1 MANNESITDSKTQ
14 ATRAALK
21 LVGVYA
27 VFASLWILLSDKAVS
42 WLFDDLSQVTQA
54 SLIKGWLFVAV
65 TSLLL
70 LNLIRRLLDQLQAAA
85 RAERSAQ
92 GEERRVKI
100 LLEVL
105 AESSP
110 DSIFAKDLDGRY
122 LLCNQAAAQALGKPA
137 AEVIGCDD
145 SALFPPAQAAMIRAT
160 DLCVLAEQQVKSY
173 DEAVSTAYGER
184 IYQTIKGPLRNG
196 GGRVIG
202 TFGIS
207 RDISELKRIEQAL
220 RASEV
225 EFRAYFNTDAFG
237 SAMISPDGRFLK
249 VNDALCQITG
259 YSAAELLRIGPA
271 ALTHPDDAAVVNEV
285 LLAHQRGQV
294 PIYKAEKRI
303 LRKDGQTI
311 WIQVDASLIRDDDGG
326 VLCSAGTVY
335 EITERKKAEVQL
347 QAALALAESATRAK
361 SEFLAHMSHE
371 IRTPIN
377 AIVGAARLIEY
388 ENLTS
393 TQRDYAEI
401 MRYSSQSLLSL
412 IDDILDLS
420 KIEAGQIP
428 FKAEPFALLRML
440 ESLLSTASI
449 LASGKNIDVSL
460 DLAPDVPPCLIG
472 DAHRLEQVLN
482 NLLANAVKF
491 TPRGAVI
498 LRVQLLAAGAEEVR
512 LRFVVSDTGIGI
524 SPEQVDKIFDAF
536 VQAEDTMTRTHE
548 GIGLG
553 LAISRELVALMGG
566 HIEVD
571 SVPGSGSNFS
581 FSAVFKLPSAAEA
594 EAALAR
600 FDRQQTEPDMF
611 PPAAL
616 PLAGRRVLM
625 VEDNAFNRVVQERML
640 QYLGL
645 EVDIATNGAEAIA
658 CCRDGHHYDAILMD
672 LHLPDLDGFS
682 CTRAIR
688 ALPDGG
694 QVPIIAF
701 TANVLATTAKACRE
715 AGMNDHLLK
724 PVEPETLQGTLAH
737 WILGEQS
744 LDEVALPAPAIAQTD
759 SLPEA
764 LPGLDVEK
772 AATWSHG
779 SASALEKLLERM
791 LSHTADDPVKLSEQ
805 IALGDIEAAARITH
819 DLMGMAATVGAST
832 LGGAARLVNR
842 EIRDG
847 KPNSALA
854 QEGIASIGA
863 ELSQLKLA
871 REILQQRHAAGA
883 SAPSTI

>member
-1 MANNESITDSKTQ
+1 MASTESVTHSKKK

-21 LVGVYA
+21 VVLVYA
-27 VFASLWILLSDKAVS
+27 VFASLWILLSDKAAS
-42 WLFDDLSQVTQA
+42 WLFSDTAHLAKA

-70 LNLIRRLLDQLQAAA
+70 LNLIRRLLTQVMTAAWGQHLAQEEEKRTKQLLN
-85 RAERSAQ
+85 
-92 GEERRVKI
+92 VI
-100 LLEVL
+100 

-110 DSIFAKDLDGRY
+110 DAIFAKDLEGRY
-122 LLCNQAAAQALGKPA
+122 LLCNQAAAQAMGKPA
-137 AEVIGCDD
+137 TQVIGCDD
-145 SALFPPAQAAMIRAT
+145 MALFPPAQAAEIRAN
-160 DLCVLAEQQVKSY
+160 DRSVVAEQEIKSY
-173 DEAVSTAYGER
+173 DEMLTTAQGDR
-184 IYQTIKGPLRNG
+184 SFQAIKGPLRDG
-196 GGRVIG
+196 DGRIVG
-202 TFGIS
+202 TFGIA
-207 RDISELKRIEQAL
+207 RDISEFKRVEVAL
-220 RASEV
+220 RASEE
-225 EFRAYFNTDAFG
+225 EFRAYFNMDAFG
-237 SAMISPDGRFLK
+237 AAMISPDGRFFK

-259 YSAAELLRIGPA
+259 YSAEELLRIGPA
-271 ALTHPDDAAVVNEV
+271 TLTHPDDVGLVNKV
-285 LLAHQRGQV
+285 LSAHHSGKE
-294 PIYKAEKRI
+294 PIYKTEKRI
-303 LRKDGQTI
+303 LRKDGQSI
-311 WIQVDASLIRDDDGG
+311 WIQVDASLIYDDNGKP
-326 VLCSAGTVY
+326 LCSAGTVY
-335 EITERKKAEVQL
+335 DITERKQAEAQL
-347 QAALALAESATRAK
+347 QAALILAESATRAK

-388 ENLTS
+388 ESLTS
-393 TQRDYAEI
+393 NQRTYAEI
-401 MRYSSQSLLSL
+401 MQYASESLLSL

-420 KIEAGQIP
+420 KIEAGQIS
-428 FKAEPFALLRML
+428 FKEEPFALLRML

-460 DLAPDVPPCLIG
+460 DLAPDMPPCLIG

-491 TPRGAVI
+491 TPQGAVI
-498 LRVQLLAAGAEEVR
+498 LRVQLLAADAEEVR

-524 SPEQVDKIFDAF
+524 SPEQVHNIFDAF
-536 VQAEDTMTRTHE
+536 VQAENTMTRTHE

-553 LAISRELVALMGG
+553 LAISRQLVALMGG
-566 HIEVD
+566 SIEVE
-571 SVPGSGSNFS
+571 SAPGRGSDFS
-581 FSAVFKLPSAAEA
+581 FFAVFKLPSAAEA
-594 EAALAR
+594 EAALAH
-600 FDRQQTEPDMF
+600 FDRPQAEPDEF
-611 PPAAL
+611 

-645 EVDIATNGAEAIA
+645 EVDIAINGADAIA
-658 CCRDGHHYDAILMD
+658 CCQGGRHYDAILMD

-688 ALPDGG
+688 ALPEGR

-701 TANVLATTAKACRE
+701 TANVLATTARECRE

-724 PVEPETLQGTLAH
+724 PVEPATLQRVLTY

-744 LDEVALPAPAIAQTD
+744 LEVLPTPVVAQAD
-759 SLPEA
+759 SLPDA
-764 LPGLDVEK
+764 LPGLDLEK
-772 AATWSHG
+772 AAAWSHG

-805 IALGDIEAAARITH
+805 IALGDIEAAAQITH
-819 DLMGMAATVGAST
+819 DLMAMAATVGASA
-832 LGGAARLVNR
+832 LGRAARLVNR

-854 QEGIASIGA
+854 QEGIDSIGA